1 MAKPRFVE
9 TEVSRLIFDVIE
21 DARENTICAAIV
33 GNPGVGKTMAL
44 EAYQASHPKARVV
57 TATAVMSGS
66 MLALFKHVAYE
77 LGVYPDKGLS
87 DLQQRLFGC
96 DFTGAALLIDEAQ
109 NLPLKA
115 VRELLY
121 LWEKCDLPL
130 IFCGNAEVLK
140 RVNVDHGAFA
150 QISRRVPRREQ
161 INGILDSDAD
171 AITNTFGVE
180 GMDCY
185 ALMRKIGAK
194 FHADGVVQVL
204 TRARRIA
211 AQRSSI
217 RLHDIHDALELMPA
231 FKAALAD
238 KRRRVSIQP
247 EAVR

>member
-1 MAKPRFVE
+1 MAKPKFVE

-21 DARENTICAAIV
+21 DARENAICAAIV

-44 EAYQASHPKARVV
+44 EAYSEKHCAARMI
-57 TATAVMSGS
+57 TATAVISGS
-66 MLALFKHVAYE
+66 LLALFKHVAYA
-77 LGVYPDKGLS
+77 LGTYPEKGLS
-87 DLQQRLFGC
+87 DLQQRLFDC
-96 DFTGAALLIDEAQ
+96 DFSGAMLLIDEAQ
-109 NLPLKA
+109 NLPLRA

-121 LWEKCDLPL
+121 LWERCDLPI

-161 INGILDSDAD
+161 INGILDADSD

-180 GMDCY
+180 GLDCY

-194 FHADGVVQVL
+194 FHADGVVQLL

-211 AQRSSI
+211 APRSAI
-217 RLHDIHDALELMPA
+217 RLHDIHDALELMPS

-238 KRRRVSIQP
+238 KRRSATR
-247 EAVR
+247 

>member
-21 DARENTICAAIV
+21 DARENTICAAVV
-33 GNPGVGKTMAL
+33 GNPGIGKTMAL
-44 EAYQASHPKARVV
+44 EAYAELHRNAKLV
-57 TATAVMSGS
+57 TATAVISGS
-66 MLALFKHVAYE
+66 LLALFKHVSYE
-77 LGVYPDKGLS
+77 LGIYPEKGLA
-87 DLQQRLFGC
+87 DLQHRLFGC

-115 VRELLY
+115 LRELLY
-121 LWEKCDLPL
+121 LWEKCQLPI

-150 QISRRVPRREQ
+150 QISRRVPRREE
-161 INGILDSDAD
+161 INGILDVDAD

-180 GMDCY
+180 GMECY

-204 TRARRIA
+204 NRARRIA

-231 FKAALAD
+231 FKAALAE
-238 KRRRVSIQP
+238 KRRPASRQ
-247 EAVR
+247 